1 MERDY
6 LSSLLNLFRKR
17 ISKIFVC
24 LLIFV
29 FSSCDFDSPSNF
41 VIPTWFI
48 DIKLPLVS
56 KTFPMGNLVDT
67 TNFIYPTD
75 DSVGFQLIFKG
86 NIDPP
91 VGTEDQDLYV
101 PFEGGYIEQAIPPD
115 TIAGIN
121 GSAISIPSFP
131 LPIDLSSLVLYNQP
145 VYPDTQ
151 IITFAGVTD
160 TNRFQLPLQD
170 TVVMFGSAY
179 NRYFV
184 NPVNTVLSAIL
195 DSINA
200 LEPISLGL
208 SSLISGI
215 EPQIISSVDS
225 LIISG
230 SNESPSYFS
239 SYFKN
244 RGYPTNLINPF
255 ARFIGGNE
263 SLNDTI
269 VNHDTTAVPANHIF
283 QTYSNLLGKGL
294 TENLKITTNFQLE
307 TVHPDSFVTLYPEI
321 SDSMYIKSNLVF
333 NIAGIDSAKVTID
346 SVNLD
351 LSEQMES
358 IKSQLSFGGNL
369 PEVEGTTLEIK
380 SAIMETS
387 GIPLTANKF
396 TVSNLQS
403 TFPWNMKFYLN
414 IPNFVPPAGGEPV
427 LIDRILK
434 NTDDPYD
441 KEISLRGHTLQST
454 NPDSAIGSLE
464 LDLQVIIPTQKATIP
479 LDNSSLGG
487 FGVTIRF
494 GSLYFNELRAF
505 IFKELTADTM
515 DIAGYPSEMSGI
527 GFPGLKFEFELINEI
542 NVPLIIDINMIGTK
556 PSGELI
562 ITRLQAE
569 IATPD
574 YFEQNHSIFTD
585 SVKTVIRWD
594 KSGTTIYKYDSPNNW
609 TVVDSASIPPN
620 PGEFSIIDFFASM
633 PLSALAQTNVRLD
646 GTGGITASAKK
657 ISGSFNI
664 TMPFEV
670 TMNAPPF
677 IPPSGIS
684 KLDEFSH
691 DNRNKI
697 RHSLIHSELT
707 TTVENSLPVGGD
719 FAILLSDQPY
729 FPKDITIDALNAFR
743 DTMIT
748 KYNWDSTD
756 VLYIVDNCDSLSPA
770 KGDIYSFN
778 VMSDSS
784 QCVNGMKY
792 LVKKSVGVPVDT
804 VISYVDTL
812 FRVLLPS
819 PQEYYSDSST
829 IGHPGQVS
837 VPGITS
843 YTSVI
848 DTSRIFLLT
857 DYGSHYT
864 VPRFSFNQTGDQS
877 VFFSKFDEIDIKSF
891 ITFRVASTGVLGKT
905 EYDIVLLYP
914 NGGETLLAGTDYMI
928 RWKTYGEV
936 SNINIHYAIGS
947 NINEDQW
954 QEIELNVANIDSL
967 AWTPNIIA
975 DSVRIR
981 IQDTNSKLDDISGWY
996 FSISGGQFFG
1006 NTAPINLLINDTKID
1021 NTENSRK

>member
-1 MERDY
+1 
-6 LSSLLNLFRKR
+6 
-17 ISKIFVC
+17 
-24 LLIFV
+24 
-29 FSSCDFDSPSNF
+29 
-41 VIPTWFI
+41 
-48 DIKLPLVS
+48 
-56 KTFPMGNLVDT
+56 
-67 TNFIYPTD
+67 
-75 DSVGFQLIFKG
+75 
-86 NIDPP
+86 
-91 VGTEDQDLYV
+91 
-101 PFEGGYIEQAIPPD
+101 
-115 TIAGIN
+115 
-121 GSAISIPSFP
+121 
-131 LPIDLSSLVLYNQP
+131 
-145 VYPDTQ
+145 
-151 IITFAGVTD
+151 
-160 TNRFQLPLQD
+160 
-170 TVVMFGSAY
+170 
-179 NRYFV
+179 
-184 NPVNTVLSAIL
+184 
-195 DSINA
+195 
-200 LEPISLGL
+200 
-208 SSLISGI
+208 
-215 EPQIISSVDS
+215 
-225 LIISG
+225 
-230 SNESPSYFS
+230 
-239 SYFKN
+239 
-244 RGYPTNLINPF
+244 
-255 ARFIGGNE
+255 
-263 SLNDTI
+263 
-269 VNHDTTAVPANHIF
+269 
-283 QTYSNLLGKGL
+283 
-294 TENLKITTNFQLE
+294 
-307 TVHPDSFVTLYPEI
+307 
-321 SDSMYIKSNLVF
+321 
-333 NIAGIDSAKVTID
+333 
-346 SVNLD
+346 
-351 LSEQMES
+351 
-358 IKSQLSFGGNL
+358 
-369 PEVEGTTLEIK
+369 
-380 SAIMETS
+380 
-387 GIPLTANKF
+387 
-396 TVSNLQS
+396 
-403 TFPWNMKFYLN
+403 
-414 IPNFVPPAGGEPV
+414 
-427 LIDRILK
+427 
-434 NTDDPYD
+434 
-441 KEISLRGHTLQST
+441 
-454 NPDSAIGSLE
+454 
-464 LDLQVIIPTQKATIP
+464 
-479 LDNSSLGG
+479 
-487 FGVTIRF
+487 
-494 GSLYFNELRAF
+494 
-505 IFKELTADTM
+505 
-515 DIAGYPSEMSGI
+515 
-527 GFPGLKFEFELINEI
+527 
-542 NVPLIIDINMIGTK
+542 
-556 PSGELI
+556 
-562 ITRLQAE
+562 
-569 IATPD
+569 
-574 YFEQNHSIFTD
+574 
-585 SVKTVIRWD
+585 
-594 KSGTTIYKYDSPNNW
+594 
-609 TVVDSASIPPN
+609 
-620 PGEFSIIDFFASM
+620 
-633 PLSALAQTNVRLD
+633 
-646 GTGGITASAKK
+646 
-657 ISGSFNI
+657 
-664 TMPFEV
+664 MPFEV

-784 QCVNGMKY
+784 QCVDGMKY

-1021 NTENSRK
+1021 NTENLRK